1 MALSGKSSSRTTTSF
16 VVLGLLSVRDWTTYE
31 LTQQMRRTVHWF
43 WPRAER
49 RIYDEPKALVA
60 AGLATVSREYTGQRP
75 RNVYAITPEGREALR
90 AWLDEPSTPP
100 TSEFEAMAKVFFAE
114 VGELTQLNAA
124 IDDIAATA
132 KERIA
137 WLIQEAERSHTAETQ
152 FPQRRHV
159 NALAVRLQLEQEGAV
174 LRWAQWARQQ
184 TADWIDTRD
193 PGSWQPATALSDLI
207 QDLVVLSYASRP
219 GEAKPGPLAARRGVS
234 WTDTEAEASA
244 DPAPGAGGL
253 ADAGDIAHICPKPPT

>member
-31 LTQQMRRTVHWF
+31 LTQQMQRTVHWF

-60 AGLATVSREYTGQRP
+60 AGLATVNREYTGQRP
-75 RNVYAITPEGREALR
+75 RNVYAITPAGREALR
-90 AWLDEPSTPP
+90 TWLDEPSTPP
-100 TSEFEAMAKVFFAE
+100 SSEFEAMAKVFFAE

-132 KERIA
+132 RDRIA
-137 WLIQEAERSHTAETQ
+137 WLIQEAERSHTAETS
-152 FPQRRHV
+152 FPERRHI

-184 TADWIDTRD
+184 TDTWITTRD
-193 PGSWQPATALSDLI
+193 PGSWQPAAALSDLI
-207 QDLVVLSYASRP
+207 QDLLVLSYASRP
-219 GEAKPGPLAARRGVS
+219 GAAASGQLAAPGVS
-234 WTDTEAEASA
+234 WTDAEDESITDPTPRAAAQPDA
-244 DPAPGAGGL
+244 D
-253 ADAGDIAHICPKPPT
+253 DISRFRPTTLN